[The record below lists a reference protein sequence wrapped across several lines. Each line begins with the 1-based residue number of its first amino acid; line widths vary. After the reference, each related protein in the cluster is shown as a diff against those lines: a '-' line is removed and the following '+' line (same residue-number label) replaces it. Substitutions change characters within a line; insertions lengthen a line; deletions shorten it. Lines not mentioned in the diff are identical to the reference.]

1 MSSPSQSLANQ
12 ENAQLSTGP
21 RTPDGKRASSLN
33 AIRHGLTS
41 QLLVLPGE
49 DQAPHEAFRAKLLAE
64 LAPRG
69 TVEDMLAQTV
79 CDTQWRLERARKA
92 EVNLLA
98 LAHFEDLPVALDTID
113 DPALRI
119 AMIEAHASVK
129 YERALR
135 NIQIHETRLRN
146 GVFKAIEQ
154 FRQAQSER
162 RASDHSHMTAAIN
175 ARNSHLAQE
184 RHFKPA
190 DHGFVFTTPQIDREI
205 DRRFM
210 QTHPGNCD
218 GPPEI
223 RTYSKIM
230 ESYECMG
237 DSELYETPPLKL
249 AAHELAAQEL
259 VANAAA

>member
-1 MSSPSQSLANQ
+1 MSSAAQALANQ

-49 DQAPHEAFRAKLLAE
+49 DHAPYEAFRVKLLAE

-69 TVEDMLAQTV
+69 TVEDMLAETV
-79 CDTQWRLERARKA
+79 CSTHWRLERARKA
-92 EVNLLA
+92 ELNLLA
-98 LAHFEDLPVALDTID
+98 LAQYEDLPPAIDTID
-113 DPALRI
+113 DPALRT

-135 NIQIHETRLRN
+135 NIQIHEARLRS

-162 RASDHSHMTAAIN
+162 QAADRFHMSAAIN

-184 RHFKPA
+184 RYFRPA
-190 DHGFVFTTPQIDREI
+190 DHGFVFTTAQIDRAI

-210 QTHPGNCD
+210 QTNPRSCF
-218 GPPEI
+218 GPPQI
-223 RTYSKIM
+223 STYTQMMSDNC
-230 ESYECMG
+230 EG
-237 DSELYETPPLKL
+237 DSDL
-249 AAHELAAQEL
+249 HEKQPEQVAEKIAAQT
-259 VANAAA
+259 A